1 MLGWRC
7 DQWQPKELGPDGK
20 QSRGASRILDDE
32 RRKTQ
37 PFFAFFVSKTQ
48 TRCAG
53 GLQVFNALLLPTI
66 CSVLV
71 FTPSTEA
78 GLPRYYTASGIH
90 LAVPLTMTVAQHCGL
105 VAPVESY
112 ISDDVLPL

>member
-20 QSRGASRILDDE
+20 QSRGASRILDGE

-37 PFFAFFVSKTQ
+37 LFLAFFVSKTQ
-48 TRCAG
+48 TYCASVFR
-53 GLQVFNALLLPTI
+53 LFNALLLPTV
-66 CSVLV
+66 CPVLV

-90 LAVPLTMTVAQHCGL
+90 LAVPLTMTIAQHCGL
-105 VAPVESY
+105 VAPDKSY
-112 ISDDVLPL
+112 ISDHVLPL